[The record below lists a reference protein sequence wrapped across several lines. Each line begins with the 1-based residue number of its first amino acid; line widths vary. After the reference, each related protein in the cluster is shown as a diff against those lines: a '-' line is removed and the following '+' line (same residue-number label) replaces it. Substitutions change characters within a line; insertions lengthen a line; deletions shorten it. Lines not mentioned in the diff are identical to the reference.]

1 MTMDIGLWLGG
12 LGLDQYAQA
21 FADNDIDAATL
32 PALTDADLKELG
44 VRSLGHRKRLLA
56 SIAQMPASAAGEH
69 RPLVAH
75 ASSDEPADERRQ
87 VAVLFADMC
96 GFTDLSRQ
104 LDPEEL
110 LVVLEG
116 YFERVDEIVERH
128 GGHIDKH
135 VGDCVMAVF
144 GAPRSHGND
153 LERAVRAALA
163 IVDAM
168 PELSRAVARAVGT
181 HVGIAVGQVVASGTG
196 SAAHREYTVT
206 GETVNLASRLTDAA
220 GRGEIL
226 LSEAAWRPL
235 ADRIAGVA
243 RGALVVKGFAE
254 PVAVWRL
261 TGLQRS
267 SPSRPIVGRGD
278 EVRQFRRILESCC
291 ESGHGH
297 LVRVRG
303 EAGIGKTRLV
313 EEFQREASERGFAC
327 HCAPVLDFGS
337 RAGRDAI
344 RSLVR
349 GLLSFDDA
357 DGEQNGAAAVARAI
371 DDGLADAGDALFLN
385 DLIDVPQPLESRA
398 VYEAMQGAMRIRGR
412 RDVMARLVQRASRVQ
427 PRLMI
432 VEDVHWSDRSTLHD
446 LTGLASSA
454 AACPAVLVLTTRPQS
469 DSRDDARNATDN
481 APCLQLDLGPLND
494 GDARAMAGSFPCTD
508 DLAARCIERAAGN
521 PLFLEQLLSN
531 AERAA
536 GSGVPGSVQSLV
548 QARLDGLDPADK
560 AVLRAASVFGQYFE
574 KDAVSHVLD
583 RADVTLEPMVT
594 GRLLHRQGSGF
605 IFHHALIRDAV
616 YDGLLKS
623 QRRELHR
630 RAAQWYAQRDAV
642 LRAEH
647 LDRAADGEAARAYC
661 DAARSQA
668 AAYHY
673 ELALR
678 LVERGLELAADPA
691 DVVALQCLRGN
702 VLHDVGDMWSALS
715 AFETALAVATTD
727 AERCRAWIGRATVKR
742 VIDDLGGA
750 WADLDSAASVAAAD
764 GLLREQAR
772 IHFLR
777 GNLCFPRGDIDGCV
791 REHERSLTLAR
802 EADDYEQEAAA
813 LGGLG
818 DGEYMRGRMIS
829 AHRAFSRCI
838 ELCQRHGFG
847 RIEVANLPMRA
858 IAAWFAGKTRTALDS
873 ALASVAAAEK
883 VGHLRAQAVA
893 HHAAW
898 HCLRDLAQWDHA
910 WQHVGPALQCA
921 RELKSRRFE
930 GEALALRAELHR
942 IAGRRREA
950 LDDIEAALAISRETG
965 MAYLGPS
972 YLAILARAT
981 DDAGVCERALDEGD
995 ALLAAGAVS
1004 HNHYLFR
1011 RDAIDACIERG
1022 LWDAA
1027 AAHAAALEA
1036 YASREPSPFSA
1047 FVVARG
1053 RALVACG
1060 WGDHGATSLAELRRL
1075 KEEGGELGFI
1085 YAVQAIETA
1094 LAGHADQVKQ
1104 AGSEGV
1110 DRRL

>member
-1 MTMDIGLWLGG
+1 MTMDIELWLGG
-12 LGLDQYAQA
+12 LGLEQYAQA

-32 PALTDADLKELG
+32 PELTDADLKVLG
-44 VRSLGHRKRLLA
+44 VHSLGHRKRLLA
-56 SIAQMPASAAGEH
+56 AIAQISASTE
-69 RPLVAH
+69 RMSPVTQ
-75 ASSDEPADERRQ
+75 ASPEQPADERRQ

-96 GFTDLSRQ
+96 GFTDLSRE

-168 PELSRAVARAVGT
+168 SELSGALARPVAT

-220 GRGEIL
+220 GRSEIL
-226 LSEAAWRPL
+226 ISEAAWRPL
-235 ADRIAGVA
+235 VDRIVGVA
-243 RGALVVKGFAE
+243 HGALVVKGFAE

-267 SPSRPIVGRGD
+267 SPGRPIVGRGD
-278 EVRQFRRILESCC
+278 ELRQFRRILETCC
-291 ESGHGH
+291 ESGRGH
-297 LVRVRG
+297 LVHIRG

-313 EEFQREASERGFAC
+313 EEFQREASKLGFAC
-327 HCAPVLDFGS
+327 HCALVLDFGS

-349 GLLSFDDA
+349 GLLAFDDTNDEHA
-357 DGEQNGAAAVARAI
+357 GVAAVARAI
-371 DDGLADAGDALFLN
+371 DDGLADTRDALFLN
-385 DLIDVPQPLESRA
+385 DLIDVPQPPESRA
-398 VYEAMQGAMRIRGR
+398 VYEAMQGAMRVRGR
-412 RDVMARLVQRASRVQ
+412 RDVMARLVQRASRMQ
-427 PRLMI
+427 ARLMI
-432 VEDVHWSDRSTLHD
+432 VEDIHWSDRSTLQD
-446 LTGLASSA
+446 LTELASA
-454 AACPAVLVLTTRPQS
+454 AAECPAVLVLTARPQS
-469 DSRDDARNATDN
+469 DSRDEARNAMGN
-481 APCLQLDLGPLND
+481 ARCLQLDLGPLKD
-494 GDARAMAGSFPCTD
+494 GDARAMAGSFPCAD
-508 DLAARCIERAAGN
+508 DLAERCIERAAGN

-531 AERAA
+531 AEKTA
-536 GSGVPGSVQSLV
+536 GSGVPGSVRSLV
-548 QARLDGLDPADK
+548 QARLDGLDPVDK
-560 AVLRAASVFGQYFE
+560 AVLRAASVFGQFFE

-583 RADVTLEPMVT
+583 RPDVSLESMVI
-594 GRLLHRQGSGF
+594 GRLLHRQGNGF

-623 QRRELHR
+623 QRSELHR

-647 LDRAADGEAARAYC
+647 LARAADCEAPRAFC
-661 DAARSQA
+661 DAARSQI

-673 ELALR
+673 EFALR
-678 LVERGLELAADPA
+678 LVERGLELAFDPA
-691 DVVALQCLRGN
+691 DLVALQCLRGD
-702 VLHDVGDMWSALS
+702 VLHDTGDMTSALT
-715 AFETALAVATTD
+715 AFETALAAASTD
-727 AERCRAWIGRATVKR
+727 AERCQAWIGRATVKR
-742 VIDDLGGA
+742 VIDDLDGA
-750 WADLDSAASVAAAD
+750 WVDLDCAASAATAD
-764 GLLREQAR
+764 GLLREEAR

-777 GNLCFPRGDIDGCV
+777 GNLCFPRGDIDGCI

-802 EADDYEQEAAA
+802 EAHDYEQEAAA

-818 DGEYMRGRMIS
+818 DGEYMRGRMVS
-829 AHRAFSRCI
+829 AHCAYRRCI
-838 ELCQRHGFG
+838 ELCQCHGFG

-858 IAAWFAGKTRTALDS
+858 ITAWFAGETKTALDT

-898 HCLRDLAQWDHA
+898 HCLHDLGQWDRA
-910 WQHVGPALQCA
+910 WEHVGPALQCA

-930 GEALALRAELHR
+930 GEALAFRAELQR
-942 IAGRRREA
+942 IAGRRRDA

-965 MAYLGPS
+965 MTYLGAS

-981 DDAGVCERALDEGD
+981 DDAGVCERALKEGD
-995 ALLAAGAVS
+995 ALLAGGAVS
-1004 HNHYLFR
+1004 HNHFLFR

-1027 AAHAAALEA
+1027 AEHAAALDA

-1047 FVVARG
+1047 FVVARA
-1053 RALVACG
+1053 RALIAYG
-1060 WGDHGATSLAELRRL
+1060 WGHRGPTSLAELQRL
-1075 KEEGGELGFI
+1075 REKGAKLGFLH
-1085 YAVQAIETA
+1085 ALQAIDTA
-1094 LAGHADQVKQ
+1094 LTGQADQ
-1104 AGSEGV
+1104 AE
-1110 DRRL
+1110 